1 MKPIVKGS
9 IITGLY
15 LGILTCLCLSIIVA
29 VHEKTYETF
38 VKTAEKE
45 RLNKQMAEMLPG
57 IKYNNDLIKSC
68 KLYSDD
74 TITNGEEYEF
84 YTAYKKGRPVGYI
97 IRSNTMKGYGG
108 AIELLTSINA
118 KGEILQVVIVSQH
131 ETPGLGDR
139 VLPAN
144 SNWLEEFRGASLYNR
159 KKFAITKDGGD
170 FTYVTGATVTP
181 RAIVNAEKA
190 LLEYFSKKGNRM
202 ISDKSCIQN
211 D

>member
-15 LGILTCLCLSIIVA
+15 LGILTCICMSIIVT
-29 VHEKTYETF
+29 VHEKTYEAY

-45 RLNKQMAEMLPG
+45 RLNKQMAQMLPG

-68 KLYSDD
+68 KLYSDEAL
-74 TITNGEEYEF
+74 TNGEEYEF

-108 AIELLTSINA
+108 AIELMTSINA
-118 KGEILQVVIVSQH
+118 KGEILEVVIVSQH

-144 SNWLEEFRGASLYNR
+144 SNWLQEFKGASLYNR
-159 KKFAITKDGGD
+159 KNFAITKDGGD

-181 RAIVNAEKA
+181 RAIVNAEKS

-202 ISDKSCIQN
+202 ISDKRCLT
-211 D
+211 DE

>member
-68 KLYSDD
+68 KLYV
-74 TITNGEEYEF
+74 
-84 YTAYKKGRPVGYI
+84 K
-97 IRSNTMKGYGG
+97 
-108 AIELLTSINA
+108 SI
-118 KGEILQVVIVSQH
+118 
-131 ETPGLGDR
+131 
-139 VLPAN
+139 
-144 SNWLEEFRGASLYNR
+144 SLYYTR
-159 KKFAITKDGGD
+159 MSI
-170 FTYVTGATVTP
+170 
-181 RAIVNAEKA
+181 
-190 LLEYFSKKGNRM
+190 YFSA
-202 ISDKSCIQN
+202 C
-211 D
+211 